1 MSFDEESIAAGGR
14 GAGEGNSAG
23 EGRGSG
29 QGRSSGQSEEVAVSR
44 LSGEEQL
51 TGVGQAGQG
60 ENEGRSSG
68 ESNGSGPLAG
78 VKVIEI
84 AGIGPG
90 PFCAMMLADMG
101 ADVIRIDRSS
111 AVRDEFSDRPSSVKP
126 STVSTSSD
134 SPSSDGP
141 STVKPSPD
149 LLNRG
154 RRSLGVNLKDPAGVE
169 VVLKLA
175 ESADILL
182 EGFRPGVAERLGI
195 GPDACLARNPRL
207 VYGRMTG
214 WGQEGPYA
222 HTAGHDINYIAL
234 SGVLSTIGKAGEPPV
249 PPVNYLGDFGG
260 GGLLLAFGLVCALE
274 AARRDGKGQVVDA
287 AMVDGSALIA
297 TMIYGMHGL
306 GVWGEHGENLLDGG
320 AYYYGVYECADG
332 EFVSIGSLEPQFY
345 AELLELTKVADD
357 GGPPMPLQGDREAWP
372 ATRERLEAIFKQKTR
387 DEWCEIMEGTDVC
400 FAPVLDLDEA
410 PKHPHNIAR
419 GTFTEVA
426 GMTQPAPAPRF
437 SRTPGSIRRP
447 PPHPGQHTHEVLGEY
462 GFSEGELEELRAS
475 GAIK

>member
-1 MSFDEESIAAGGR
+1 MSFSSTSFNSMSFDDKSIAAGGQ
-14 GAGEGNSAG
+14 GAGEGLEAAEGNSAG
-23 EGRGSG
+23 P
-29 QGRSSGQSEEVAVSR
+29 
-44 LSGEEQL
+44 LS
-51 TGVGQAGQG
+51 
-60 ENEGRSSG
+60 
-68 ESNGSGPLAG
+68 G

-90 PFCAMMLADMG
+90 PFCAMLLADMG
-101 ADVIRIDRSS
+101 ADVIRVDRSS
-111 AVRDEFSDRPSSVKP
+111 AVRDEFVGSSGSAKP
-126 STVSTSSD
+126 S
-134 SPSSDGP
+134 P
-141 STVKPSPD
+141 VKPSPD

-175 ESADILL
+175 ESSDILL

-195 GPDACLARNPRL
+195 GPEVCLKRNPKL
-207 VYGRMTG
+207 IYGRMTG

-249 PPVNYLGDFGG
+249 PPVNYIGDFGG

-306 GVWGEHGENLLDGG
+306 GAWGEHGENLLDGG

-345 AELLELTKVADD
+345 AELLDLTGVADD
-357 GGPPMPLQGDREAWP
+357 GGPPMPLQGDKEAWP
-372 ATRERLEAIFKQKTR
+372 ATRERLEAVFKQKTR

-419 GTFTEVA
+419 GTFVEVA

-447 PPHPGQHTHEVLGEY
+447 PPHPGQHTDEVLGEY
-462 GFSEGELEELRAS
+462 GFGQGELEKLRAS
-475 GAIK
+475 GAIR